1 MRRKEHTKTFEKAVK
16 EATEQVIKEIKA
28 MLKPKPN
35 KNKKR

>member
-1 MRRKEHTKTFEKAVK
+1 MRKEGHKKTFEKAVK

-35 KNKKR
+35 KKR